1 MAGIIS
7 IGGLATGLD
16 TNEIIDKLVALE
28 RRPLDRLEEQQ
39 DAVEATKTAIGS
51 VGTQLAALRTAAGK
65 LSSVAKFLARTA
77 SSSDETVLK
86 AAAGS
91 GAAPGTTTLTVT
103 QLARGAVA
111 TSTVGVASATST
123 VAAGA
128 GSFQFQ
134 VGSGAVQSVAVTGTT
149 TLEQLASAINDLDAG
164 VTATAV
170 NLGTSA
176 VPDYRLQIASTATG
190 ADQTIAIVRDDTS
203 LAIQSTQAGLDAE
216 FTVSGFAD
224 TFSRSTNSFSD
235 VLPGVTISLRDEGTA
250 TITVEDDPDAIVEQV
265 KGLVTAF
272 NALRTFVSGE
282 SEVTQEEQGE
292 DVTVGSLATDTSAQ
306 RLIARFQDLFA
317 RQLTGAETKY
327 VNGSSVGLATQRD
340 GTIALDEAKL
350 RAALADDA
358 TAVAQVFAG
367 NGTGEGIA
375 NALTDLVDD
384 ATGVGGLLAGRT
396 SAIDQQLAALEDQI
410 EIVEFRVQAFAE
422 NLELQFAALESLVG
436 GLQQQ
441 SAYLAQAL
449 G

>member
-16 TNEIIDKLVALE
+16 TNEIIDKLVAIE
-28 RRPLDRLEEQQ
+28 RRPLDRLERQVDET
-39 DAVEATKTAIGS
+39 EATKTSLGTI
-51 VGTQLAALRTAAGK
+51 GTQLAALRTAAGT
-65 LSSVAKFLARTA
+65 LSTVAKFLARSA
-77 SSSDETVLK
+77 SSSDETVLQ

-91 GAAPGTTTLTVT
+91 GAARGTTTLNVT
-103 QLARGAVA
+103 QLARAAVA
-111 TSTVGVASATST
+111 TSTVGVASSTST

-134 VGSGAVQSVAVTGTT
+134 VGAGAVQSVAVTGST
-149 TLEQLASAINDLDAG
+149 TLTQLAEAINELDAG

-176 VPDYRLQIASTATG
+176 APDYRLQIASTTTG

-235 VLPGVTISLRDEGTA
+235 VLPGVTISLRDEGTS
-250 TITVEDDPDAIVEQV
+250 TITVEDDTDAIVEQV
-265 KGLVTAF
+265 KGLVSAYNTI
-272 NALRTFVSGE
+272 RSFVAQESTVSQAEEGE
-282 SEVTQEEQGE
+282 A
-292 DVTVGSLATDTSAQ
+292 VTVGSLATDTSTQ
-306 RLIARFQDLFA
+306 RLILRIQTLFA
-317 RQLTGAETKY
+317 RQLTGADTQY
-327 VNGSSVGLATQRD
+327 VNASSVGLATQRD
-340 GTIALDEAKL
+340 GTIALDESKL

-358 TAVAQVFAG
+358 TAVAEVFAG
-367 NGTGEGIA
+367 NGTGDGLA
-375 NALTDLVDD
+375 NALGDLVDD
-384 ATGVGGLLAGRT
+384 ATGVGGVLAGRT
-396 SAIDQQLAALEDQI
+396 SALDQQLAALQDQI
-410 EIVEFRVQAFAE
+410 DIVQHRVDAFEE
-422 NLELQFAALESLVG
+422 NLALQFAALEALVG

-441 SAYLAQAL
+441 SVFLTQAL